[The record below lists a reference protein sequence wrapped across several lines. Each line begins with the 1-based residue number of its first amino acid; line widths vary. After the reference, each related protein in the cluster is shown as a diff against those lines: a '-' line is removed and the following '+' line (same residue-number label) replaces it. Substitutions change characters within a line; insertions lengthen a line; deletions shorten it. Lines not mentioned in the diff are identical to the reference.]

1 MGSKPYRPRNDQA
14 GPPVM
19 AVHLEKTGAGEVG
32 GTSRHSLTSLHLKV
46 WGKQLECRLSKGRE
60 EGNTRTT
67 LVSYF

>member
-19 AVHLEKTGAGEVG
+19 AVHLEKAGEVG

-46 WGKQLECRLSKGRE
+46 WGKQLEYPLSKGQE
-60 EGNTRTT
+60 LGNTRTT